1 MESDM
6 NHRVTSGLVA
16 VLAMGAASLALAQTQ
31 PNPNTTTPNTPPP
44 SSYPQSSSPETST
57 SSSSTSSSS
66 SMSGESH
73 KQLLKDCM
81 ANEKAKNNGET
92 RDQMKEICESQL
104 KQSSSPR

>member
-6 NHRVTSGLVA
+6 NHKVTSGLVA
-16 VLAMGAASLALAQTQ
+16 LLAMGAASVALAQSQ
-31 PNPNTTTPNTPPP
+31 PNPNATTPTTPPP
-44 SSYPQSSSPETST
+44 SSYPQSSSPDTS
-57 SSSSTSSSS
+57 SSSS

-73 KQLLKDCM
+73 KQLMKDCM

-92 RDQMKEICESQL
+92 RDQIKEICESQL

>member
-1 MESDM
+1 M
-6 NHRVTSGLVA
+6 NHKLTSGLVA
-16 VLAMGAASLALAQTQ
+16 LLAMGAASLALAQSQ
-31 PNPNTTTPNTPPP
+31 PPPDPTTPTTPPP
-44 SSYPQSSSPETST
+44 SSYPQSSSPDTSS

-92 RDQMKEICESQL
+92 RDQLKEICESQL
-104 KQSSSPR
+104 KQSESPR